1 MNVAGP
7 PHPFGAPAG
16 PRVSD
21 QPLVSRDA
29 SRSVQMP
36 LIAMLHLLVASC
48 TRWRL
53 QASPAPLGLLA
64 SRAFWLGGLASA
76 ALWALALEIAF
87 G

>member
-1 MNVAGP
+1 
-7 PHPFGAPAG
+7 
-16 PRVSD
+16 
-21 QPLVSRDA
+21 
-29 SRSVQMP
+29 MP